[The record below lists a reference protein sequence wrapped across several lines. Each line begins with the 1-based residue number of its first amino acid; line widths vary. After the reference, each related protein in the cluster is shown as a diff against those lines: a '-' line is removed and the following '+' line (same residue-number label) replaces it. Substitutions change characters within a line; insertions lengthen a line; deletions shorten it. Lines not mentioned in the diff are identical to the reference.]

1 MIMEIFLNPY
11 TVKSVRRIMSNEGG
25 IVEMDY
31 RKEIIVLIED
41 VQSEK
46 HLKYI
51 YDLIKTLLDETI

>member
-25 IVEMDY
+25 IEMDY
-31 RKEIIVLIED
+31 RKEIIVLIEE

>member
-1 MIMEIFLNPY
+1 
-11 TVKSVRRIMSNEGG
+11 
-25 IVEMDY
+25 MDY
-31 RKEIIVLIED
+31 RKEIIALVSR

>member
-1 MIMEIFLNPY
+1 
-11 TVKSVRRIMSNEGG
+11 MSNEGG
-25 IVEMDY
+25 VEMDY

>member
-1 MIMEIFLNPY
+1 
-11 TVKSVRRIMSNEGG
+11 
-25 IVEMDY
+25 MDY

-46 HLKYI
+46 YLKYI